1 MGGDQLLELASKLGI
16 SDKQLATLRKKY
28 PPDEALTRRLKRWIE
43 ETRDRPKLLGK
54 TGGYTERPGFA
65 LRVVVRT
72 EVGTEG
78 EPEAVDDVTQKRL
91 TREARAA
98 ERDALEQM
106 IAAMEQ
112 VRAALDDRIRNNP
125 DLQRAIGKE
134 LWQIRGRIDAAKA
147 RLKRRMAA

>member
-1 MGGDQLLELASKLGI
+1 MNPDPLFELATKLGI
-16 SDKQLATLRKKY
+16 SAKQLQGMR
-28 PPDEALTRRLKRWIE
+28 DEYDDDQALTRRLKRWIE
-43 ETRDRPKLLGK
+43 ETRDKPKLLGK

-91 TREARAA
+91 TREARAT

-112 VRAALDDRIRNNP
+112 VRAALDDRIRDNP
-125 DLQRAIGKE
+125 DLRRAIGKE
-134 LWQIRGRIDAAKA
+134 LWQIRGRIDAAKN